1 MVVVGSVVRLVNVV
15 AWPGH
20 TGVDRVG
27 AAKVTAM
34 SKPALIAKL
43 TCQDGKRDEFVAMA
57 RKMID
62 YVQASEPGTEVYALH
77 TDDKDP
83 NVAWFYELY
92 TDGDAL
98 KTHGGSEMMAKIGA
112 EFATVLA
119 GRAELFRLTPVA
131 GKGIAL

>member
-1 MVVVGSVVRLVNVV
+1 MSVVGSLGR
-15 AWPGH
+15 AG
-20 TGVDRVG
+20 GRRRR
-27 AAKVTAM
+27 AAKVPRM
-34 SKPALIAKL
+34 SKLALIAKL
-43 TCQDGKRDEFVAMA
+43 TCQDGKRDEFVAIA
-57 RKMID
+57 RTMIE
-62 YVQASEPGTEVYALH
+62 YVQASEPGTEVYSLH

-112 EFATVLA
+112 QFATVLA

-131 GKGIAL
+131 GKGIEL